1 MFSPI
6 AIAIVT
12 VFMVPSPSSSHAHPV
27 HELHVTATRL
37 AFEPSI
43 IRILAGEPVRLV
55 ICSGDAVH
63 GVAMRDL
70 NIDVQ
75 IPRGGAT
82 VIVEFT
88 APRAGRFQPRPEAV
102 GPDVHLSMG
111 GKLSRSGPQ
120 RSGSHV
126 KYPHTNPV
134 VTPPPPARIG
144 ERSCVAT
151 FFKSAAPSSWFDPE
165 PLLK

>member
-12 VFMVPSPSSSHAHPV
+12 VLMVPSPSSSHAHPV

-88 APRAGRFQPRPEAV
+88 APRAGRFQPMPEAV
-102 GPDVHLSMG
+102 GPDVHLEHG
-111 GKLSRSGPQ
+111 RQALENRTAEEWVARQVPTHEPGRHPTAAGAHRRK
-120 RSGSHV
+120 
-126 KYPHTNPV
+126 V
-134 VTPPPPARIG
+134 VCRDL
-144 ERSCVAT
+144 
-151 FFKSAAPSSWFDPE
+151 F
-165 PLLK
+165 